1 MNDSTPI
8 SQDDKL
14 EEWASV
20 YGYEGLYEVSNLGR
34 VRSLLY
40 STSVGAARILK
51 PHSKKK
57 HGYSHVVLHCNGKAR
72 THMVHRLVASAFLGD
87 PEPGFEVNHINRDP
101 RDNRIENLEY
111 MTHLENIRY
120 RLPGSWAGNGA
131 PYGERNGSAVLTE
144 PQVIEIRRRLA
155 EGAMQKTLAAE
166 YNVSQLAI
174 HKIATGKTWKHLL
187 AG

>member
-1 MNDSTPI
+1 MQDYSSIPL
-8 SQDDKL
+8 DDKL

-40 STSVGAARILK
+40 GGGVGASRVLK
-51 PHSKKK
+51 PGVKKR
-57 HGYSHVVLHCNGKAR
+57 GYKYVVLACNGVAK
-72 THMVHRLVASAFLGD
+72 THSVHCLVASAFLGE
-87 PEPGFEVNHINRDP
+87 PAPGFEVNHINRDP

-120 RLPGSWAGNGA
+120 RLPGSWAGVGA
-131 PYGERNGSAVLTE
+131 PYGERNGSAKLTE
-144 PQVIEIRRRLA
+144 ANVIEIKRRLA